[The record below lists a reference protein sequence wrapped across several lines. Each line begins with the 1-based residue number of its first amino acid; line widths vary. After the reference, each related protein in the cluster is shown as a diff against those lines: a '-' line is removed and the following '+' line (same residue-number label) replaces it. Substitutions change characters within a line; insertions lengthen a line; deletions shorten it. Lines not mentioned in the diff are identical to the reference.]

1 MLQFDTKNFINSQ
14 INEEENTVKEFYKS
28 KIAEIEMK
36 IKDKQ
41 LNFMRLQAQRNEL
54 NDSVLKLREEV
65 KHLLKP
71 SSVVADVIKVLGK
84 DAVLVKTS
92 SEGKL
97 IVKIDKTI
105 KAEDLTTNTRVT
117 LKSEEK
123 LKINRILPSRVDP
136 LISLMRVEKVPDST
150 YDSIGGLDEQI
161 KEVREVIELP
171 IKHPEIF
178 EALGIAQPKGVIM
191 FGPPGTGK
199 TLLARAVAHHT
210 DCTFIRVS
218 GNELVQ
224 KYIGEGARLVRELF
238 VMARQHAPSI
248 IFMDEIDSIGGQR
261 IDDDSKGDSEV
272 QRTML
277 ELLNQLD
284 GFEETQSI
292 KIVMATNRIDILD
305 EALLR
310 PGRIDRKIEFPH
322 PNEKARVDILKIH
335 SRKMNLVRGIDLF
348 KISTMMPAASG
359 AECKAVCT
367 EAGMFALRERRMHV
381 TQDDFEMAVAK
392 VMKKDDDK
400 NLAIKKIWK

>member
-1 MLQFDTKNFINSQ
+1 MNMINFQNDDDS
-14 INEEENTVKEFYKS
+14 VKAFYKS
-28 KIAEIEMK
+28 KIQEIEIK
-36 IKDKQ
+36 IKEKQ

-65 KHLLKP
+65 KHLLK
-71 SSVVADVIKVLGK
+71 SSGVVAEDIKVQGK
-84 DAVLVKTS
+84 ETVLVKTS

-97 IVKIDKTI
+97 IVKVDKSI
-105 KAEDLTTNTRVT
+105 KIEDLSTNTRVT

-136 LISLMRVEKVPDST
+136 LVSLMRVEKVPDST
-150 YDSIGGLDEQI
+150 YDSVGGLEEQI

-178 EALGIAQPKGVIM
+178 DALGIAQPKGVIM
-191 FGPPGTGK
+191 YGPPGTGK

-284 GFEETQSI
+284 GFESAQNI
-292 KIVMATNRIDILD
+292 KIIMATNRIDILD
-305 EALLR
+305 DALLR

-322 PNEKARVDILKIH
+322 PNEASRVDILKIH
-335 SRKMNLVRGIDLF
+335 SRKMNLIRGIDLH
-348 KISTMMPAASG
+348 KISTMLTNASG

-381 TQDDFEMAVAK
+381 TQDDLEMAVAK